1 MAESVTEDVRA
12 LRVRGMREMC
22 VCIVCFFAGCVRLT
36 GVCTVC
42 VRERK
47 KCGVC
52 LFLSLLGRGCALRCV
67 CGVCHTVVISTLSH
81 TALRGFLHCG
91 ETCMAS
97 SPFHL

>member
-1 MAESVTEDVRA
+1 M
-12 LRVRGMREMC
+12 
-22 VCIVCFFAGCVRLT
+22 
-36 GVCTVC
+36 C

-91 ETCMAS
+91 ERQKNRKPLRKELDRLAHTRI
-97 SPFHL
+97 HR